1 MIKWIYAVLL
11 IAICICVFT
20 NTAAELNPRRLDE
33 QSPTNNYIYKASGY
47 IGNWKQQN
55 HIQNMLFTLN
65 SGQAQIRFLNHNN
78 DFITVCL
85 LLCNG
90 DILDSNTR
98 IFHIPLYHNS
108 TWNQNIKTEF
118 TIFSNELSQQSYKGN
133 FLLNNS
139 DMSALTLHLADDNL
153 KFNITITA
161 KVQKEEDLQ
170 EPIVSYSFVITCI
183 GVALIFSFSKHSQDC
198 INSEN
203 FARKT
208 SIEFL
213 MLQSAVD
220 LCLSI
225 WHLYLSTIYYKAFD
239 YLMLAAFMNFA
250 VYLIINGKLIM
261 SVYRAHNPS
270 SAQDGHEAFRRR
282 LSIFES
288 FQIILITSLIPIIIL
303 AGKYMIFIILAMHS
317 YIPQIILSAS
327 KGYKFSIKPTVII
340 VITISRMI
348 LLLYIFGLSDNFTS
362 IMPNYEFCVIII
374 CLLVLQLVIV
384 LLQNK
389 HPRFFIPKICR
400 PKVYSYF
407 KDHNEEKLQDKTE
420 CIICMTELNLAGHDN
435 NEVINFSRTMHTP
448 CRHMFHEDCLSNWM
462 SVKMECPTCRTPLPL
477 IEE

>member
-11 IAICICVFT
+11 IAICVCVFT

-33 QSPTNNYIYKASGY
+33 LPPTINYIYKASGF
-47 IGNWKQQN
+47 IGNWKQQS
-55 HIQNMLFTLN
+55 QTKNMLFTSN
-65 SGQAQIRFLNHNN
+65 SGQAQIRFLNH
-78 DFITVCL
+78 DSVFITVCL

-90 DILDSNTR
+90 DILDSNSR
-98 IFHIPLYHNS
+98 IFHIPLYYNS
-108 TWNQNIKTEF
+108 TWDQLMGTEF
-118 TIFSNELSQQSYKGN
+118 KVFSNELTQQSYKGT

-139 DMSALTLHLADDNL
+139 DMSVLTLNLVDDNSG
-153 KFNITITA
+153 FNFTITA
-161 KVQKEEDLQ
+161 MVQKEEDLQ

-183 GVALIFSFSKHSQDC
+183 GVALIFAFSKHSQDC

-213 MLQSAVD
+213 MSQSAVD

-250 VYLIINGKLIM
+250 VYLIINGKLMM

-288 FQIILITSLIPIIIL
+288 FQIILITSLIPLIIL
-303 AGKYMIFIILAMHS
+303 AGEYMIFIILAMHS
-317 YIPQIILSAS
+317 YTPQIILSAN

-340 VITISRMI
+340 VITMSRMI
-348 LLLYIFGLSDNFTS
+348 LLLYVFGLSHNFTS
-362 IMPNYEFCVIII
+362 IMPDYKSCIVII
-374 CLLVLQLVIV
+374 LLFVLQLVIV

-420 CIICMTELNLAGHDN
+420 CIICMSELNLAGHDN